1 MKLFIIVAIF
11 SNILFAKSCY
21 KDKSKDEIICFY
33 KYFDRKSIYK
43 PKDDETY
50 YLTSNRSIYAISDK
64 IEVKF
69 NAVGAI
75 ISILN
80 DFEIDFYDKL
90 KNETYIFQVRNKDE
104 LFSILTNLNNLTA
117 VQKAIP
123 SKKRKYTK
131 TEIQK
136 RIQKSKERQKKAME
150 KGTTQGGKKQVG
162 FDQNFENSGSGV
174 KGKNFLSGE
183 H

>member
-1 MKLFIIVAIF
+1 MKFIVLVVLFSQLI
-11 SNILFAKSCY
+11 FAKSCY
-21 KDKSKDEIICFY
+21 KDKSKDEIVCFY

-43 PKDDETY
+43 PKDEETY
-50 YLTSNRSIYAISDK
+50 YLTPNGSIYAISDK
-64 IEVKF
+64 IEMKF

-75 ISILN
+75 ISILD

-90 KNETYIFQVRNKDE
+90 KNETYIFQVRNKHE
-104 LFSILTNLNNLTA
+104 LFSILTNLNNLSA

-136 RIQKSKERQKKAME
+136 RIEKRKERQKRAME
-150 KGTTQGGKKQVG
+150 RGTTSGGKKQVG
-162 FDQNFENSGSGV
+162 FDQNFENSDSSV